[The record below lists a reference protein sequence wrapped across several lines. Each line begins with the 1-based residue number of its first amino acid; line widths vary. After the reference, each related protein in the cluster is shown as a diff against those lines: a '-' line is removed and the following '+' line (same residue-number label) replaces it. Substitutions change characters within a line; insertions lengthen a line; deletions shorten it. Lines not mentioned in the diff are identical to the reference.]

1 MNKYK
6 IYIIIVFSCLLTG
19 CYNYRE
25 INNIAITS
33 AVAIDKID
41 DEFEITVQVI
51 NTKKSGNNS
60 STNSTIPTV
69 TYTSKGKTMQEVL
82 RKIVTSSP
90 KRLYVSHLEILVIG
104 EEYAKGGIKDMLDFL
119 FRDAEVRK
127 QFLVV
132 VAKNSKAK
140 DILECLTP
148 LDNISAQNIRNTIET
163 DNEFLGTSKVITF
176 EEVISDY
183 LNKRKELVIP
193 TVEILNNTNDK
204 DKIENIE
211 QIDTTSKTK
220 LSGLALFKEDKL
232 INTLSLEES
241 IYYNFINDNLE
252 NTIINYKCDQ
262 NNYMSIEIINSNTK
276 IKNKKNTLEISISIN
291 GNGDIS
297 EINCPKYNLEDP
309 KIIKELEDKINKK
322 IKEKIKEN
330 IKLIT
335 EDYKIDSYGF
345 EETIYKTNNKFYKTI
360 NKEKLLSSLKYNI
373 TSNIKLIEKGNTLK
387 GVNHEKSN

>member
-41 DEFEITVQVI
+41 DEFEITVQII

-104 EEYAKGGIKDMLDFL
+104 EEYAKEGIKDMLDFL
-119 FRDAEVRK
+119 FRDAEVRM

-220 LSGLALFKEDKL
+220 LSGLALFKGDKL